1 MKAENCEL
9 SPKENYLLAFHPHG
23 VLSLSAI
30 CTFGANLD
38 DYRDIFPGMN
48 SYLCTLP
55 VWFRVPFFREMLMAR
70 IIRATIKNEL
80 GNLSRPISKSRVNH
94 PKKALGLI
102 PSSRESIRYMLNR
115 PDGGNCV
122 ALVVGGAPESLFSRR
137 GNVIELFLQKRLETI
152 YSAKL
157 KKYL

>member
-1 MKAENCEL
+1 MPEIISQSCVSRNRNNISENLIWELRSLPLKTGKISLKAENCEL

-70 IIRATIKNEL
+70 II
-80 GNLSRPISKSRVNH
+80 H
-94 PKKALGLI
+94 
-102 PSSRESIRYMLNR
+102 
-115 PDGGNCV
+115 
-122 ALVVGGAPESLFSRR
+122 
-137 GNVIELFLQKRLETI
+137 
-152 YSAKL
+152 AKMIL
-157 KKYL
+157 KIFRDQSPT

>member
-1 MKAENCEL
+1 MEYFGNTHEIISQSCVSRNRKNISENLIRELRQLPLKTGTISLKAENCEL

-70 IIRATIKNEL
+70 IIHAKTILK
-80 GNLSRPISKSRVNH
+80 ISKFNF
-94 PKKALGLI
+94 KI
-102 PSSRESIRYMLNR
+102 PRE
-115 PDGGNCV
+115 
-122 ALVVGGAPESLFSRR
+122 
-137 GNVIELFLQKRLETI
+137 
-152 YSAKL
+152 
-157 KKYL
+157 

>member
-1 MKAENCEL
+1 MEYFGNTHEIIFQSCVSRNRKNISENLIWELRQLPLKTGKISLKAENCEL

-70 IIRATIKNEL
+70 IIHAKTILK
-80 GNLSRPISKSRVNH
+80 ISKFNF
-94 PKKALGLI
+94 KI
-102 PSSRESIRYMLNR
+102 PRE
-115 PDGGNCV
+115 
-122 ALVVGGAPESLFSRR
+122 
-137 GNVIELFLQKRLETI
+137 
-152 YSAKL
+152 
-157 KKYL
+157 

>member
-1 MKAENCEL
+1 MEICQRLFPNHVCQGTEKISPKILSGNYVNFPKNGKISLKAENCEL

-70 IIRATIKNEL
+70 IINATIKI
-80 GNLSRPISKSRVNH
+80 NLKIIC
-94 PKKALGLI
+94 LQF
-102 PSSRESIRYMLNR
+102 RY
-115 PDGGNCV
+115 P
-122 ALVVGGAPESLFSRR
+122 A
-137 GNVIELFLQKRLETI
+137 
-152 YSAKL
+152 
-157 KKYL
+157 

>member
-1 MKAENCEL
+1 MGYFGNMPEIISQSCVSRNRKNISENLIRELRQLPLKTGKISLKAESCEL

-70 IIRATIKNEL
+70 IIREKMI
-80 GNLSRPISKSRVNH
+80 
-94 PKKALGLI
+94 
-102 PSSRESIRYMLNR
+102 
-115 PDGGNCV
+115 
-122 ALVVGGAPESLFSRR
+122 
-137 GNVIELFLQKRLETI
+137 
-152 YSAKL
+152 L
-157 KKYL
+157 KIFRDQFPT